1 MHGTQPKEPKL
12 KSRKPTVF
20 PKVPDQHKVGKPLIP
35 NGLGVLYV
43 LTTTIYLF
51 SIYFLSR
58 IYPSQL
64 GFLDNY
70 VGGVSASLTL
80 AVCILFG
87 GFMGLLDDFMDLK
100 WRYKAFMPLIATLP
114 LMYYAFEGLQTDAIR
129 SSITL
134 PFIGELNFGA
144 YYVFLILPL
153 IVMVVTNVVN
163 MLGGLNGL
171 ETLCPAIVIA
181 GLIAVSPVS
190 LLMVGPLLFW
200 LALTYFNLRGK
211 IFVGNAGSFAIGIS
225 VASFAILSDLKVDL
239 AISILPF
246 IFNSSL
252 ILLSVFFTRRK
263 AKVTFDGEKLCS
275 DSRKSLVTTIAYK
288 RPLTER
294 KIVLIIAAIVAAT
307 TLLGL
312 ILTLL

>member
-1 MHGTQPKEPKL
+1 M
-12 KSRKPTVF
+12 F

-35 NGLGVLYV
+35 NGLGVIYV

-51 SIYFLSR
+51 SIYFIAR
-58 IYPSQL
+58 IYPTEL
-64 GFLDNY
+64 GFLDQY
-70 VGGVSASLTL
+70 IGTVSASLTL
-80 AVCILFG
+80 AVCVLFG

-100 WRYKAFMPLIATLP
+100 WRYKAFMPLIAALP
-114 LMYYAFEGLQTDAIR
+114 LMYYAFEGLQTGEIR
-129 SSITL
+129 TSIVL
-134 PFIGELNFGA
+134 PFIGELSFGA
-144 YYVFLILPL
+144 YYVFLIIPL
-153 IVMVVTNVVN
+153 IVMIVTNVVN

-171 ETLCPAIVIA
+171 ETLCPAIVIV
-181 GLIAVSPVS
+181 GLIAVSPVY

-200 LALTYFNLRGK
+200 LVLTYFNLHGK

-225 VASFAILSDLKVDL
+225 VASFAILSDLKVNL

-252 ILLSVFFTRRK
+252 ILLSVFLTRKK

-294 KIVLIIAAIVAAT
+294 KIVLIIAAVVAAT

-312 ILTLL
+312 IVTLL